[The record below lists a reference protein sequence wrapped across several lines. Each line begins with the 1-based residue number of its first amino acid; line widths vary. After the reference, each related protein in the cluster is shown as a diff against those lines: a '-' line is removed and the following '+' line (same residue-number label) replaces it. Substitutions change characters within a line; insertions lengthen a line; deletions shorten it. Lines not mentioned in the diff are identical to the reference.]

1 MIYFCTMNKQ
11 FAQAYFDKNRPA
23 IMEEWFDFLRIPTI
37 GTDPKRLSDCARC
50 AAWLKH
56 FLRPLGFDVEILI
69 PPAGRPVP
77 VLFAERLGEKSDM
90 NVLFYGHYDVQ
101 PEDPLN
107 EWKTPPFE
115 PTLIDG
121 RVYARGA
128 QDNKGQV
135 FGFLHGI
142 KALIEA
148 GKPLPTLKV
157 LIEGQEESGS
167 EAISLLAPGMASR
180 ISADVMMVCDTS
192 SGPDKQPSI
201 VAGLRGVQHFTVTLT
216 GADHDLHSG
225 VHGGVAP
232 NPAQGMGKLLAS
244 LHNPDGSI
252 AVAGFCDRIS
262 LPSDEEHDH
271 AMKGAISDEQY
282 EKEVGCPPAGGQEK
296 MDMVLR
302 GSFMPTIEINGIHTG
317 YGGPGS
323 KTVIPASALAKISM
337 RLVPG
342 QVPAETYAA
351 VQKHLEAHCPRGM
364 KVVLSEAC
372 RGAPGFRLPLK
383 SPIFRLAADVLGQMD
398 PRGAL
403 FRWEGASIPIVATL
417 QAISGAAPL
426 LVGFGREEDKIHCPN
441 ESFGVDQLVECMTW
455 SSMMLDSLS

>member
-1 MIYFCTMNKQ
+1 MVYFLGMNTQ
-11 FAQAYFDKNRPA
+11 FAKDYFEKNRQA
-23 IMEEWFDFLRIPTI
+23 IMDEWFDFLRIPTV
-37 GTDPKRLSDCARC
+37 GTDPKRLGDCARC
-50 AAWLKH
+50 ATWIKQ

-69 PPAGRPVP
+69 PPTGRPVP
-77 VLFAERLGEKSDM
+77 VLFAERLGEKRDM

-115 PTLIDG
+115 PTLIEG

-167 EAISLLAPGMASR
+167 EAISLLAPAMASR
-180 ISADVMMVCDTS
+180 IRADVMMVCDTS

-232 NPAQGMGKLLAS
+232 NPAQGMAKLLAS
-244 LHNPDGSI
+244 LHNSDGSI
-252 AVAGFCDRIS
+252 AVAGFSDRVCP
-262 LPSDEEHDH
+262 PSDEEREH
-271 AMKGAISDEQY
+271 AIKGAISDEQY
-282 EKEVGCPPAGGQEK
+282 EKEVGCPPVGGAEHVNV
-296 MDMVLR
+296 VLR
-302 GSFMPTIEINGIHTG
+302 GSFLPTIEINGIHTG

-323 KTVIPASALAKISM
+323 KTVIPSSALAKISM

-342 QVPAETYAA
+342 QVPAETYMA

-364 KVVLSEAC
+364 KVTLSEAC

-383 SPIFRLAADVLGQMD
+383 SPIFRLASDVLGQMD

-455 SSMMLDSLS
+455 SSMMLSALN